1 MPHVGFR
8 VNGDEHTAILKA
20 AKLSP
25 YRTLSDFIRKLV
37 LENISLTE
45 LSDDWEIKAWNL
57 FGINAEQ
64 LRYAL
69 TRSKSPEEFFSIVSR
84 WPKFMKMR
92 VSRTQEA
99 LVLSV
104 SIEDSEITILESR
117 DNTKVGVISKVVDQ
131 LDTRIQNLISQKII
145 KEDFSTLLEGAT
157 NDTENG

>member
-1 MPHVGFR
+1 MPHIGFR
-8 VNGDEHTAILKA
+8 VSGDEHTAILKA

-99 LVLSV
+99 LVLTV
-104 SIEDSEITILESR
+104 SLEGEEITILESR
-117 DNTKVGVISKVVDQ
+117 DSSKVGIISRVVEQ
-131 LDTRIQNLISQKII
+131 LDTRVQNLIAQKII
-145 KEDFSTLLEGAT
+145 KEDFSSLLGEAKGEG
-157 NDTENG
+157 E